1 MILEP
6 LNLEELFDIFDETSI
21 RVLNYYMKK
30 AILLQPETLVGQE
43 PLPIQIPK
51 EHMEQWILQA
61 IGGKPVGAGNYPV
74 DLIKGDSGF
83 DIKML
88 SCKVDKNGE
97 LTNSDSGEAS
107 LAQKFT
113 ESGTSLDQL
122 FKNKEYDYIVES
134 WIDILESKFDKV
146 INEYNLK
153 NIYYIF
159 ILRAKNTFYLCGTK
173 VNLNEIKSLKVKKVG
188 EKSVFV
194 DNLIDE
200 NFGNG
205 KIYQSKKRLELRL
218 KPATWVNSKYVMT
231 FPIGFKV
238 NSANLRELIE
248 DGQISKLKSQIC
260 DKLMDNE

>member
-6 LNLEELFDIFDETSI
+6 LSLDELVDIFDETSVS
-21 RVLNYYMKK
+21 VLKYYMKK
-30 AILLQPETLVGQE
+30 AILLQPETLLGQE

-61 IGGKPVGAGNYPV
+61 IGGESVGAGNYPV
-74 DLIKGDSGF
+74 DLIKDGCGF

-113 ESGTSLDQL
+113 ESGTNLDQL
-122 FKNKEYDYIVES
+122 FIEKKYDQIVDS
-134 WIDILESKFDKV
+134 WIDVLQDKFNKV
-146 INEYNLK
+146 INERNLK
-153 NIYYIF
+153 KIYYIF
-159 ILRAKNTFYLCGTK
+159 VLRAKNTFYLCGTR
-173 VNLNEIKSLKVKKVG
+173 VNIDQIKNLKVKKISG
-188 EKSVFV
+188 KSVFV

-200 NFGNG
+200 RYGNG

-218 KPATWVNSKYVMT
+218 KPSSWVDSGYVMT
-231 FPIGFKV
+231 FPMGFKV
-238 NSANLRELIE
+238 NSANIRELIE
-248 DGQISKLKSQIC
+248 KKEISELKNEICKKLI
-260 DKLMDNE
+260 MPE

>member
-6 LNLEELFDIFDETSI
+6 LELEELINIFDETAI

-30 AILLQPETLVGQE
+30 AILLQPEILVGQE
-43 PLPIQIPK
+43 SLPVHIPK

-88 SCKVDKNGE
+88 SCKVDKNGK
-97 LTNSDSGEAS
+97 LINSVSGEAS
-107 LAQKFT
+107 LAQKFIDL
-113 ESGTSLDQL
+113 GTNLDQL
-122 FKNKEYDYIVES
+122 FKDSKYNQIVDS
-134 WIDILESKFDKV
+134 WIYILQDKFDKV
-146 INEYNLK
+146 INKHNLK

-159 ILRAKNTFYLCGTK
+159 VLRAQNTFYLCGTK
-173 VNLNEIKSLKVKKVG
+173 VNPNQIKYLKVKKSSG
-188 EKSVFV
+188 KSVFV

-200 NFGNG
+200 RFGNG

-218 KPATWVNSKYVMT
+218 KPATWVNSNYVIA
-231 FPIGFKV
+231 FPIGLKV
-238 NSANLRELIE
+238 NSANIRELIE
-248 DGQISKLKSQIC
+248 AKEMDKLKNEIC
-260 DKLMDNE
+260 NKLMLPE

>member
-6 LNLEELFDIFDETSI
+6 LSLDELVDIFDETSVS
-21 RVLNYYMKK
+21 VLKYYMKK
-30 AILLQPETLVGQE
+30 AILLQPETLLGQE

-51 EHMEQWILQA
+51 EHMEHWILQA
-61 IGGKPVGAGNYPV
+61 IGGESVGAGNYPV
-74 DLIKGDSGF
+74 DLIKDGSGF

-113 ESGTSLDQL
+113 ESGTNLDQL
-122 FKNKEYDYIVES
+122 FIEKKYNQIVDS
-134 WIDILESKFDKV
+134 WIDILQDKFKKV
-146 INEYNLK
+146 IHKHNLK

-159 ILRAKNTFYLCGTK
+159 VLRAKNTFYLCGTK
-173 VNLNEIKSLKVKKVG
+173 VNIDQIQNLKVKKVSG
-188 EKSVFV
+188 KSVFV

-200 NFGNG
+200 KYGNG

-218 KPATWVNSKYVMT
+218 KPAAWVNSGYVMI
-231 FPIGFKV
+231 FPMGFKV
-238 NSANLRELIE
+238 NSANIRELIE
-248 DGQISKLKSQIC
+248 KGEISELKSEIC
-260 DKLMDNE
+260 KKLTMAE

>member
-1 MILEP
+1 MILEQ
-6 LNLEELFDIFDETSI
+6 LKLEELINIFDETAI

-74 DLIKGDSGF
+74 DLIKDDSGF

-88 SCKVDKNGE
+88 SCKVDKNGR

-107 LAQKFT
+107 LAQKFID
-113 ESGTSLDQL
+113 SGTNLDQL
-122 FKNKEYDYIVES
+122 FKDAKYDQIVDS
-134 WIDILESKFDKV
+134 WIHILQDKFNKV
-146 INEYNLK
+146 INKHNLK

-159 ILRAKNTFYLCGTK
+159 ILRAKNTFYLCGTR
-173 VNLNEIKSLKVKKVG
+173 VNVDQIKYLKVKKSSG
-188 EKSVFV
+188 KSVFV

-200 NFGNG
+200 RFGNG

-218 KPATWVNSKYVMT
+218 KPAAWVNSNYTIT

-238 NSANLRELIE
+238 NSANIRQLIE
-248 DGQISKLKSQIC
+248 QKEIDKLKSEIYN
-260 DKLMDNE
+260 KLMTPE